1 MKTSCRRSHVALSV
15 HVIVEIHFN
24 VSECT
29 EFLLSLVK
37 VEILRLGYAA
47 STEPMKL
54 RLSQL
59 NWSWAPRS
67 NERNR
72 WPLDYNFG
80 KFRARCFGRP
90 ESWVMISIGM
100 LSSYFHTTIRSCSS
114 MDGRSHGWWSR
125 SDVTLSHSGTGKREQ
140 TNFTERKRQGNMQ
153 DPVTTRNSER

>member
-1 MKTSCRRSHVALSV
+1 MRTSCRGSHVVALSV
-15 HVIVEIHFN
+15 REIVEIHCN
-24 VSECT
+24 GSECT

-37 VEILRLGYAA
+37 VESGLCCKHRANEIEVVVVR
-47 STEPMKL
+47 
-54 RLSQL
+54 
-59 NWSWAPRS
+59 NWRWAPRS
-67 NERNR
+67 NKRNR

-100 LSSYFHTTIRSCSS
+100 LSLYFHTTICSCSS

-140 TNFTERKRQGNMQ
+140 TKFTERKRQGNMQ
-153 DPVTTRNSER
+153 DPVTHLWQRS